1 MAKRGRPRK
10 DPKLNV
16 VSGSFKSKQ
25 KQDNPDKNKGK
36 LTLPAS
42 APDRPDH
49 LNESEVNIWNALVS
63 HLHSIG
69 SLQKCDEGSLS
80 AYCTAYDTLIRAKET
95 LAKHRK
101 DHGSDFFQTDGRH
114 GEMIRAHPAL
124 KVIEANTKILKTL
137 AQEFGMTPAG
147 RKGLGYNPAQPLLPG
162 FEDTPG
168 GKTKDPFAGLV

>member
-16 VSGSFKSKQ
+16 VSGSFKSKT
-25 KQDNPDKNKGK
+25 KQDNPDKKKGK

-49 LNESEVNIWNALVS
+49 LNESECKIWDALVS
-63 HLHSIG
+63 HLHQIG

-80 AYCTAYDTLIRAKET
+80 AYCTTYDTLIRAKKS
-95 LAKHRK
+95 LAKHREK
-101 DHGSDFFQTDGRH
+101 HGDDFFTTDGRH
-114 GEMIRAHPAL
+114 GEMIRVHPAL
-124 KVIEANTKILKTL
+124 KVIESSTKIIKTL

-147 RKGLGYNPAQPLLPG
+147 RKGLGYNPAQPMLPG
-162 FEDTPG
+162 LDDTSSG
-168 GKTKDPFAGLV
+168 SKEDPFKGIL